1 MVIAE
6 LIILGLCFGS
16 FTGALVWRLHE
27 QSLSPKKRVATAKE
41 LSITKGRSMCP
52 HCKHALGVTDLIP
65 LVSWLMLRGRCRYC
79 KQSIGRQE
87 LYLEVAMPI
96 MFVISYLWWPFAY
109 DGRGIFLLISWLIA
123 IVGLV
128 ALFVYDL
135 RWMLLPNKIVYP
147 LIGLGMVQMVVVT
160 VLFDGGW
167 NYLFGSLAGM
177 AVAGGIFYVL
187 FQVSDGKW
195 IGGGDVKLGYALGLL
210 LASPTLAFLMLFT
223 ASVLGV
229 IAAIPGLLTKKLA
242 ATSRIPFG
250 PFLIIAT
257 VIVMLFGTATI
268 SWYKQHILYLP

>member
-1 MVIAE
+1 
-6 LIILGLCFGS
+6 
-16 FTGALVWRLHE
+16 
-27 QSLSPKKRVATAKE
+27 
-41 LSITKGRSMCP
+41 
-52 HCKHALGVTDLIP
+52 
-65 LVSWLMLRGRCRYC
+65 
-79 KQSIGRQE
+79 
-87 LYLEVAMPI
+87 
-96 MFVISYLWWPFAY
+96 
-109 DGRGIFLLISWLIA
+109 
-123 IVGLV
+123 
-128 ALFVYDL
+128 
-135 RWMLLPNKIVYP
+135 MLLPNKIVYP